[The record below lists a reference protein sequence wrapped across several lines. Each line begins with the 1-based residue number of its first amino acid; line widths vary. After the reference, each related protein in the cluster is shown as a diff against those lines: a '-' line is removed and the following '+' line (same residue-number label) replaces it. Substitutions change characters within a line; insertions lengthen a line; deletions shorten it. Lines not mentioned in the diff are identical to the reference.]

1 MAGAK
6 SMRPPGVWLIYQ
18 KTNTKRGFYM
28 RIVAIPNAHALA
40 HVSRLLEIAK
50 VLRTQSHEVIFA
62 GHGKYLDIVV
72 KEGFTCHEL
81 PYMSVEQIVNAVRT
95 QKLGDI
101 YQYRQ
106 LEEFIAAESAL
117 YQQENPDL
125 ILIDNRP
132 TARTSADKLGLPTAA
147 VLNVHMSSFR
157 KNPFFSLSDI
167 LGIKNSML
175 LTPFDLLENK
185 IEYFLYDRLVMG
197 DLNKLRRQMGL
208 PGYYG
213 NQHEEGD
220 LSMLADIPEFNPVA
234 FMPAHAS
241 FVDPI
246 TWHNDLPEPDSLKQL
261 TRDRKTIYVSLGSE
275 SLDELIQELSALTEL
290 NAQVVIACGKTLGEQ
305 TCRTPVPHVFLEE
318 FVNTDKL
325 HPICDVVCCHGGN
338 GTIYQALGFGLPIV
352 AVATHAEQYVGAKK
366 LEQLGLGRALK
377 LTQIRKKGIKVL
389 VKAISEVLSNPEMR
403 IAAQYFAKKINLE
416 SGAKAAAEAIENFMK
431 SK

>member
-1 MAGAK
+1 
-6 SMRPPGVWLIYQ
+6 
-18 KTNTKRGFYM
+18 M

-50 VLRTQSHEVIFA
+50 VLRTKFHEVIFA
-62 GHGKYLDIVV
+62 GHGKYLEQVV

-81 PYMSVEQIVNAVRT
+81 PYISVEQIVNAVRA

-101 YQYRQ
+101 YQYKQ
-106 LEEFIAAESAL
+106 LEEFIDAELAL

-157 KNPFFSLSDI
+157 KNPFFSLSNI
-167 LGIKNSML
+167 LGIKNSVI

-208 PGYYG
+208 PRYYG

-220 LSMLADIPEFNPVA
+220 LSLLADIPEFNPVSS
-234 FMPAHAS
+234 MPTYAR
-241 FVDPI
+241 FVGPI
-246 TWHNDLPEPDSLKQL
+246 TWRNDLPEPSCVKQL
-261 TRDRKTIYVSLGSE
+261 TKDRKTIYVSLGSE
-275 SLDELIQELSALTEL
+275 SLDELIQELCALTAL
-290 NAQVVIACGKTLGEQ
+290 NAQVVIACGKILDKQ
-305 TCRTPVPHVFLEE
+305 TSRTPAPHVFLEE

-325 HPICDVVCCHGGN
+325 HPVCDVVCCHGGN

-377 LTQIRKKGIKVL
+377 LTEIRKKGIKVL
-389 VKAISEVLSNPEMR
+389 VDAISDVLGNPEMR
-403 IAAQYFAKKINLE
+403 KAAQRFAKKINLE
-416 SGAKAAAEAIENFMK
+416 SGAKAATEAIENFMREK
-431 SK
+431 